1 MTTLVTGGAGFIGSH
16 LCETLVSNG
25 RRVVCLDNLGSGR
38 RTNVAELRSDEAFT
52 LVDGD
57 VRDDVATTLAD
68 SGVEPGD
75 VDRVFHL
82 ASRASPVDF
91 DEHALEIA
99 ATNSQGTY
107 NVLEFATDA
116 DARAVYASTSEVYG
130 DPEVHPQPET
140 YNGNVNVRGG
150 RACYDESKRL
160 GETYATLFH
169 REYGTDVRTVR
180 IFNTYG
186 PRMRADD
193 GRVIPTFMAQAIAG
207 TDLTVYGDGSQTRS
221 FLYVSDLV
229 TALRRLIERSGLA
242 NEVVN
247 VGSTNEI
254 TINTLAEKIARL
266 VDDPVDVRY
275 EPLPE
280 DDPERRQPDIT
291 RAKNLLDWEPT
302 VDVDDGLA
310 RTLEA
315 LLRSDELGSSE

>member
-16 LCETLVSNG
+16 LCESLVSSG
-25 RRVVCLDNLGSGR
+25 EDVVCLDNLGSGR
-38 RTNVAELRSDEAFT
+38 RSNVSELQDEVAFR
-52 LVDGD
+52 LAVGD
-57 VRDDVATTLAD
+57 VRDDIATTLAA
-68 SGVEPGD
+68 SSVEPD
-75 VDRVFHL
+75 SIDRVFHL

-99 ATNSQGTY
+99 ATNSEGTY
-107 NVLEFATDA
+107 KVLEFATEV
-116 DARAVYASTSEVYG
+116 DARVVYASTSEVYG

-140 YNGNVNVRGG
+140 YRGNVNIRGG

-160 GETYATLFH
+160 GETYTTLFH

-207 TDLTVYGDGSQTRS
+207 KDLTVYGDGSQTRS
-221 FLYVSDLV
+221 FLYVSDLI
-229 TALRRLIERSGLA
+229 TALRRLMDRSGLA
-242 NEVVN
+242 DQVVN

-254 TINTLAEKIARL
+254 TINVLAEKIASL
-266 VDDPVDVRY
+266 VDTPVDVRY

-280 DDPERRQPDIT
+280 DDPERRQPDIS
-291 RAKNLLDWEPT
+291 RAKNVLDWEPT
-302 VDVDDGLA
+302 VNVDDGLT

-315 LLRSDELGSSE
+315 LLHSDELTGSE